1 MKTKRMTTTA
11 LLTALAII
19 IPLVM
24 PIKILFPGFTATLA
38 SHTPLI
44 IAMFIGPV
52 SAVIVALGS
61 AVGFLFAFPDP
72 LVATRAAMHVI
83 FVLVGALMLRKRM
96 NLYLVI
102 AVTLVLHTLSDM
114 ATVYVVATLFN
125 ITAFLK
131 GESMAVVQAVIGGGT
146 SLHHIVDFLIALVIV
161 TPLQK
166 AFPDLFV
173 PFGYGLQKK

>member
-24 PIKILFPGFTATLA
+24 PVKFLFPGFTATLA

-52 SAVIVALGS
+52 SAVVVAIGS
-61 AVGFLFAFPDP
+61 AIGFLFAFPDP
-72 LVATRAAMHVI
+72 LVATRAAMHVF
-83 FVLVGALMLRKRM
+83 FVLAGALMLQKHA

-102 AVTLVLHTLSDM
+102 AATLVIHTLSDM
-114 ATVYVVATLFN
+114 ATVYIAAELFG
-125 ITAFLK
+125 ISAFLK
-131 GESMAVVQAVIGGGT
+131 GESMAIVQAVIGAGT
-146 SLHHIVDFLIALVIV
+146 SIHHLIDFAIALAIIA
-161 TPLQK
+161 PLHK
-166 AFPDLFV
+166 AFGDLFV
-173 PFGYGLQKK
+173 PFDFRLQKK

>member
-83 FVLVGALMLRKRM
+83 FVLAGALMLRKRM

-114 ATVYVVATLFN
+114 ATVYAVAALFN

-146 SLHHIVDFLIALVIV
+146 SLHHIVDFIIALVIV

-166 AFPDLFV
+166 AFSDLFV